1 MFDIISFAEL
11 ARSRADVYTV
21 YPWDE
26 TCSVTWMPESMSVT
40 IVFAVPF
47 GPNPAE
53 MKRGTTVGGV
63 LLPPVQDDGFGEYTV
78 DSKLFL

>member
-1 MFDIISFAEL
+1 
-11 ARSRADVYTV
+11 
-21 YPWDE
+21 
-26 TCSVTWMPESMSVT
+26 MPESMSVT